1 MQFNTFTKTID
12 LGDGKPIVIETGKM
26 AKQAHGAVTVQCGDT
41 ILLCTVVSATE
52 VKEGQSWFP
61 LTVEYREK
69 FSAAGRIPGSFQR
82 REARISD
89 DEILT
94 CRLIDRAIRPL
105 FPDGYMFD
113 TQVLISVI
121 SYDEH
126 KLPEALAGLAASTAL
141 TLSDIPFAGPISE
154 VRVAKVGD
162 QYVINPT
169 PAELKEAKL
178 EIIVGA
184 TIDNVTM
191 VEGEAR
197 ECSEDELIEAIKV
210 GHAAIKVHCQA
221 QLDLA
226 AQCGKEKR
234 EVEEIEVDEELYA
247 RIEAACRQGI
257 FDVARGGLSK
267 PERKEGFQA
276 VFDKYMEQYEG
287 LSEEELEALDTDKI
301 KEYYKK
307 LEKEVIRKMVL
318 DERVR
323 LDGRQTDEIRGLAME
338 IDLLPIPHGSALF
351 TRGETQSLTTV
362 TLGSKKD
369 EQLIDNLLGVSFKKF
384 LLHYNFPPFSTGETR
399 PMRGPGRREIG
410 HGNLAWRSLY
420 NRLPAEAENPY
431 TIRVVSDILESNG
444 SSSMATVCAGSLALM
459 DSGLKIDKHVSGIA
473 MGMIAD
479 DQGRYAILSDILG
492 DEDHL
497 GDMDFKVTGTR
508 EGITA
513 CQMDIKVDG
522 LPYDVLAEALA
533 QARKG
538 REHILNA
545 MYECVSEPR
554 ADYKPHVPRTEIF
567 DIDKEF
573 IGAVIGPGGKVIQE
587 IQEKTDTTIN
597 LEEIKEEGVGRI
609 TIYGQDKEGITGAVK
624 WIKGI
629 VAVPEV
635 GEIYEAKVVAIQSY
649 GAFVE
654 FMPGKQGL
662 LHISQ
667 IRWERLDNMDGVFN
681 EGDTVE
687 VKLMGIDDK
696 GRYKLSHKVLIPKP
710 E

>member
-1 MQFNTFTKTID
+1 MTFNTFTKTID
-12 LGDGKPIVIETGKM
+12 LGDGKPIIIETGKM
-26 AKQAHGAVTVQCGDT
+26 AKQADGAVTIKCGDT
-41 ILLCTVVSATE
+41 MLLCTVVSAHE
-52 VKEGQSWFP
+52 AREGQSFFP
-61 LTVEYREK
+61 LSVDYREK
-69 FSAAGRIPGSFQR
+69 FSAAGRIPGSFMR
-82 REARISD
+82 REARITD

-94 CRLIDRAIRPL
+94 CRLVDRAIRPL
-105 FPDGYMFD
+105 FPDGYMFE

-141 TLSDIPFAGPISE
+141 MLSDIPFGGPISE
-154 VRVAKVGD
+154 VRVALLDGN
-162 QYVINPT
+162 YIINPT
-169 PAELKEAKL
+169 PAELKDAKM
-178 EIIVGA
+178 EVIVGA

-191 VEGEAR
+191 VEGECQ
-197 ECSEDELIEAIKV
+197 ECSEEELIGAIKA

-226 AQCGKEKR
+226 AQCAKEKR
-234 EVEEIEVDEELYA
+234 DVEVIELDEELYA
-247 RIEAACRQGI
+247 KIDATCRQGI
-257 FDVARGGLSK
+257 YDVASGGLSK
-267 PERKEGFQA
+267 TERKEGFSA
-276 VFDKYMEQYEG
+276 VFDGYMEQF
-287 LSEEELEALDTDKI
+287 SEEELEELDTGKI

-307 LEKEVIRKMVL
+307 LEKEVIRKMVVA
-318 DERVR
+318 EKKR
-323 LDGRQTDEIRGLAME
+323 LDGRQTDEIRQLTME
-338 IDLLPIPHGSALF
+338 TNILPIPHGSALF

-369 EQLIDNLLGVSFKKF
+369 EQLIDNMLGVSFKKF
-384 LLHYNFPPFSTGETR
+384 LLHYNFPPFCTGEVKR
-399 PMRGPGRREIG
+399 MFGPSRREIG
-410 HGNLAWRSLY
+410 HGNLAWRALV
-420 NRLPAEAENPY
+420 NRLPEEAKNPY
-431 TIRVVSDILESNG
+431 TVRIVSDVLESNG

-459 DSGLKIDKHVSGIA
+459 DSGLPVDKHVSGIA

-479 DQGRYAILSDILG
+479 ETGYAILSDILG

-522 LPYDVLAEALA
+522 LSYEVLGEALA
-533 QARKG
+533 QANKG
-538 REHILNA
+538 RMHILSA
-545 MYECVSEPR
+545 MEECIEAPR
-554 ADYKPHVPRTEIF
+554 EDFKPHVPRTSIIN
-567 DIDKEF
+567 IDKEF
-573 IGAVIGPGGKVIQE
+573 IGAVIGPGGKIIQE
-587 IQEKTDTTIN
+587 IQEKTSTTIN

-609 TIYGQDKEGITGAVK
+609 TIYGVGKDDIDAAVK

-629 VAVPEV
+629 VAIPEV
-635 GEIYEAKVVAIQSY
+635 GEIYDAKVMAIQPY

-667 IRWERLDNMDGVFN
+667 ISWERLEKVEGVLE
-681 EGDTVE
+681 EGQMIK

-696 GRYKLSHKVLIPKP
+696 GRSKLSHKVLIPKP